1 MKRIKKVLLF
11 YGIIMFEVRPFME
24 LMFIVAGDDYARHI
38 ANLLNEHNFPV
49 TEVGSS
55 GDFLQYGETVFL
67 LGIEDGKSDEV
78 IRILDPEATN
88 QNGEKTP
95 FKNEVSIYI
104 SNIDKY
110 VKVNA

>member
-1 MKRIKKVLLF
+1 M
-11 YGIIMFEVRPFME
+11 IMSEVRSFMQ
-24 LMFIVAGDDYARHI
+24 LIFIVAGDDYATHI
-38 ANLLNEHNFPV
+38 ATLLKEHNFPV

-78 IRILDPEATN
+78 LRILDPEATN

-95 FKNEVSIYI
+95 FKNEVSIYVTNI
-104 SNIDKY
+104 SEY